1 MLNAQERGKM
11 DKTPKNDVKVY
22 IGIDPGKNGGIGAIY
37 SNGETYAV
45 KCPETVQDMADE
57 LDNIIITKETC
68 KITNIKTLTGM
79 NKPTLAIE
87 KVHAFP
93 GQGVTSMFN
102 FGKGYGQW
110 LGIIAT
116 MGIPYIEV
124 SPFKWQKYYGKLPRV
139 RKDRKAL
146 LKHYAQQRFP
156 ELKPTLVTT
165 DAILIANW
173 LYKVENM

>member
-1 MLNAQERGKM
+1 MLKAQGRGKM
-11 DKTPKNDVKVY
+11 DKTLKNDVKVY

-37 SNGETYAV
+37 SNGDTYAV

-57 LDNIIITKETC
+57 LSGIIIVQKS
-68 KITNIKTLTGM
+68 
-79 NKPTLAIE
+79 TLAIE

-93 GQGVTSMFN
+93 GQGVTSMFT

-124 SPFKWQKYYGKLPRV
+124 SPFKWQKYYGKLPKV